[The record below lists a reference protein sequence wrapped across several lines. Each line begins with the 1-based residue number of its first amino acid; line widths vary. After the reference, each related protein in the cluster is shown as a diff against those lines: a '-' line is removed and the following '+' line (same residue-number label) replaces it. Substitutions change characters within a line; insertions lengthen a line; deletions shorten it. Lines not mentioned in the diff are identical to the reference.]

1 MNVNNLEH
9 LLESRLRYFSP
20 QLSIPA
26 MAMLAHCA
34 AGQDGP
40 APGAPDEQD
49 TILGSATDTAEPD
62 SWSYDVSD
70 TIGGSGCD
78 DVIYGLEEPATSP

>member
-1 MNVNNLEH
+1 MRH
-9 LLESRLRYFSP
+9 LSP
-20 QLSIPA
+20 PLSIPA

-49 TILGSATDTAEPD
+49 TILSSATDTAEPD
-62 SWSYDVSD
+62 SRSYDEMD
-70 TIGGSGCD
+70 TIVGSGSD
-78 DVIYGLEEPATSP
+78 DVIYGLEGPATSP